1 MAGKSIWLELRI
13 KKQWTQGGISVQD
26 CMSAALLCGDRIQ
39 GKAHDRGHS
48 VGLQCQ
54 LSLRNVEAVRRHVEC
69 RRRL

>member
-39 GKAHDRGHS
+39 GVPMTGGHS
-48 VGLQCQ
+48 VGL
-54 LSLRNVEAVRRHVEC
+54 
-69 RRRL
+69 